1 MKEKDRMPFGKHKGK
16 LYEELP
22 DEYAAWLLH
31 DDILIPPLREK
42 LEEAIWKKLQKNCA
56 WDSAHKK
63 ELLKD
68 WVDYYYKSRASQGRA
83 YYDGPDPSDM
93 GYDSPYD
100 EWDGYGN
107 LCVDFGI

>member
-1 MKEKDRMPFGKHKGK
+1 MKEKGRMPFGKHKGK

-56 WDSAHKK
+56 WDSKHKK

-68 WVDYYYKSRASQGRA
+68 WVDYYYKSRRRSFKSNKIISGRK
-83 YYDGPDPSDM
+83 DRCFST
-93 GYDSPYD
+93 
-100 EWDGYGN
+100 
-107 LCVDFGI
+107 